1 MTLYWRPKLILLLT
15 FCFLLPSCNK
25 VEHNTIMNKSA
36 QEILGNS
43 SYPAISY
50 GGYRELTRVIEPTKD
65 QIKEDILI
73 LHAAGYRVI
82 RTYDVHLSLAENVL
96 KVIKDLKS
104 LDDSFEMYVML
115 GAWITAANPN
125 TENVIHDIED
135 KEFNSF
141 EIEETARLA
150 RLYPDIVKII
160 AVGNEAM
167 VHWASGYFVT
177 PDIILRWVNYLQDLK
192 KSGQLAKDLWITS
205 SDNFAAWG
213 GGDPVYH
220 TKELISLINAVDY
233 ISMHTYSFHDS
244 YYNPSFWNYS
254 NKSITETAK
263 AEELVLK
270 AKNYSKSQFLSVR
283 DYLESIG
290 INKQVH
296 IGETGWAS
304 NDNSFYGYEGTR
316 AADEFKQYLYFN
328 HMNDLC
334 EELKISCFYFSAFD
348 EPWKDPSS
356 INGSEN
362 HFGLFTVDGK
372 AKYLMWDKV
381 DKGLFKGLKRGDS
394 KIVKT
399 YEGNKDILIE
409 TIKNPEI
416 FNENTKY

>member
-1 MTLYWRPKLILLLT
+1 MTLYWRPKLILVLT

-50 GGYRELTRVIEPTKD
+50 GGYRELTRDIEPTKD

-73 LHAAGYRVI
+73 LHASGYRVI

-96 KVIKDLKS
+96 KVINNLKS

-177 PDIILRWVNYLQDLK
+177 PDIILRWVNYLQNLK

-213 GGDPVYH
+213 GGDPIYH

-254 NKSITETAK
+254 NKSTTEIAK

-304 NDNSFYGYEGTR
+304 LDNSFYGYEGTR

-416 FNENTKY
+416 F

>member
-177 PDIILRWVNYLQDLK
+177 PDIILKWVNYLQDLK

-409 TIKNPEI
+409 TIKNPET
-416 FNENTKY
+416 F

>member
-270 AKNYSKSQFLSVR
+270 AKNYSKSQFLSVS

-304 NDNSFYGYEGTR
+304 HDNSFYGYEGTR

-409 TIKNPEI
+409 TIKNPET
-416 FNENTKY
+416 F

>member
-356 INGSEN
+356 VNGSEN

-409 TIKNPEI
+409 SIKNPET
-416 FNENTKY
+416 F

>member
-50 GGYRELTRVIEPTKD
+50 GGYRELTRDIEPTKD

-356 INGSEN
+356 VNGSEN

-381 DKGLFKGLKRGDS
+381 DKGLFKDLKRGDS

-416 FNENTKY
+416 F

>member
-50 GGYRELTRVIEPTKD
+50 GGYRELTRDIEPTKD

-263 AEELVLK
+263 AKELVLK

-409 TIKNPEI
+409 TIKNPET
-416 FNENTKY
+416 F

>member
-50 GGYRELTRVIEPTKD
+50 GGYRELTRDIEPTKD

-73 LHAAGYRVI
+73 LHASGYRVI

-96 KVIKDLKS
+96 KVINNLKS

-213 GGDPVYH
+213 GGDPIYH

-254 NKSITETAK
+254 NKSTTEIAK

-304 NDNSFYGYEGTR
+304 LDNSFYGYEGTR

-409 TIKNPEI
+409 TIKNLSLI
-416 FNENTKY
+416 HI

>member
-150 RLYPDIVKII
+150 SLYPDIVKII

-416 FNENTKY
+416 F

>member
-50 GGYRELTRVIEPTKD
+50 GGYRELTRDIEPTKD

-150 RLYPDIVKII
+150 SLYPDIVKII

-409 TIKNPEI
+409 TIKNPET
-416 FNENTKY
+416 F

>member
-213 GGDPVYH
+213 GGVPVYH

-409 TIKNPEI
+409 TIKNPET
-416 FNENTKY
+416 F

>member
-104 LDDSFEMYVML
+104 LDNSFEMYVML

-409 TIKNPEI
+409 TIKNPET
-416 FNENTKY
+416 F

>member
-213 GGDPVYH
+213 GGDSVYH
-220 TKELISLINAVDY
+220 TEELISLINAVDY
-233 ISMHTYSFHDS
+233 ISIHTYSFHDS
-244 YYNPSFWNYS
+244 YYSPSFWNYS

-409 TIKNPEI
+409 TIKNPET
-416 FNENTKY
+416 F

>member
-150 RLYPDIVKII
+150 SLYPDIVKII

-356 INGSEN
+356 VNGSEN

-409 TIKNPEI
+409 TIKNPET
-416 FNENTKY
+416 F

>member
-283 DYLESIG
+283 DYLDSIG

-409 TIKNPEI
+409 TIKNPET
-416 FNENTKY
+416 F

>member
-15 FCFLLPSCNK
+15 FCFSLPSCNK

-50 GGYRELTRVIEPTKD
+50 GGYRELTRDIEPTKD

-150 RLYPDIVKII
+150 SLYPDIVKII

-416 FNENTKY
+416 F

>member
-220 TKELISLINAVDY
+220 TEELISLINAVDY

-409 TIKNPEI
+409 TIKNPET
-416 FNENTKY
+416 F

>member
-1 MTLYWRPKLILLLT
+1 MTLYWRPKLILVLT

-50 GGYRELTRVIEPTKD
+50 GGYRELTRDIEPTKD

-96 KVIKDLKS
+96 KVINNLKS

-213 GGDPVYH
+213 GGDPIYH

-254 NKSITETAK
+254 NKSTTEIAK

-304 NDNSFYGYEGTR
+304 LDNSFYGYEGTR

-416 FNENTKY
+416 F